1 MQSLEVFARTLGREV
16 TRNEIA
22 DALDVHV
29 STISRRIT
37 GREGFKIEEVLV
49 MCDYFRVSRCFMLV
63 ELGHLLMDDV
73 VKTAG
78 VGEQSSLSSLADT
91 ALLSELHSRARDRER
106 GEQTEGRK
114 RSRGKRFL
122 S

>member
-1 MQSLEVFARTLGREV
+1 MQSLEVFARSLGREV

-37 GREGFKIEEVLV
+37 GREGFRIEEVLV
-49 MCDYFRVSRCFMLV
+49 MCDYFHVSRCFMLI
-63 ELGHLLMDDV
+63 ELGHLEMDDV
-73 VKTAG
+73 VATAG
-78 VGEQSSLSSLADT
+78 VNEQPIESLPDV
-91 ALLSELHSRARDRER
+91 ALLRELTARAVDRER
-106 GEQTEGRK
+106 GEQPAGRK

>member
-22 DALDVHV
+22 EALDVHV

-37 GREGFKIEEVLV
+37 GREGFRIEEVLD

-78 VGEQSSLSSLADT
+78 VGERSLADLADT
-91 ALLSELHSRARDRER
+91 ALLSELHTRARERER